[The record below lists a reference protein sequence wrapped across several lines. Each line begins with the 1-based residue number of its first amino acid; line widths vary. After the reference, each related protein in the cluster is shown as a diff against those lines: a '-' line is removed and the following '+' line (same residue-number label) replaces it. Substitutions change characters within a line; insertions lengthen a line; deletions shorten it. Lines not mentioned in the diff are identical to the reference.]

1 MPSPQSHPHKPEEKI
16 LTAASREFAQFGLA
30 GARVDRIAAK
40 AGINKAMIYYYFR
53 SKENLYQTI
62 LQMHFDQIGRML
74 GETFKAGDSPES
86 VFSKLTQAYDL
97 IFEKQSEFVPI
108 ILREVAS
115 GGERMRKALTRL
127 LMEKGLVSKLQGVI
141 EKGKRQGRFRK
152 VDSRQAIISFVGMNL
167 YYLIM
172 SPMVNPILGIKE
184 EKKFRR
190 RRQKEVVDLF
200 LRGLEIK

>member
-1 MPSPQSHPHKPEEKI
+1 MPSPKPHPQKPEEKI
-16 LTAASREFAQFGLA
+16 LAAAGREFAQFGLA
-30 GARVDRIAAK
+30 GARVDRIASK

-62 LQMHFDQIGRML
+62 LHRHFDEISQLL
-74 GETFKAGDSPES
+74 GENLKAEDSFGS
-86 VFSKLTQAYDL
+86 VFSKLAQAYNL

-115 GGERMRKALTRL
+115 GGERMKKALTHL

-141 EKGKRQGRFRK
+141 EKGKREGRFRK
-152 VDSRQAIISFVGMNL
+152 VDSRQAIISFVGMNI

-172 SPMVNPILGIKE
+172 SPLVNSILGIKD
-184 EKKFRR
+184 EKKFRHK
-190 RRQKEVVDLF
+190 RQKEVVDLF
-200 LRGLEIK
+200 LHGLETK